1 MSDCTSYTK
10 AEVQAERIIER
21 ISHGP
26 LEFDTPA
33 LVELIREAMGES
45 GGAITDHEAEELAE
59 SARLSGADIEQIRR
73 ELSEEYARDNRTTRP
88 RELGHDL
95 TPRPNLH

>member
-1 MSDCTSYTK
+1 MSNDTSYTK
-10 AEVQAERIIER
+10 AKVQAERTIER

-33 LVELIREAMGES
+33 LVELIHEAMGES

-59 SARLSGADIEQIRR
+59 SARLSDADRQQIQK
-73 ELSEEYARDNRTTRP
+73 ELSEEYARDNR
-88 RELGHDL
+88 DY
-95 TPRPNLH
+95 